1 MTSTNDKFPSIE
13 RYAEPETGYEQSR
26 SAVAEAFQSGDG
38 ERITKVLRHELHAR
52 RTEDLSGLSPQ
63 IQADKLVARTQGVLP
78 TEELLE
84 RLEMSQSTGVP
95 LRVKYGID
103 PTGSDVHIGHAVPML
118 LLDRLRRMGH
128 TVQFVVG
135 DFTAKIGD
143 PSGRVASR
151 PVLTDEQIAKN
162 METYTSQIAP
172 LFDMDGVEIFYNG
185 NWLSRYP
192 LSDLMGVLSQVS
204 ASQTLQRN
212 DFRGRLNT
220 GLTLAEVM
228 YPVAMALDSVELDTD
243 IELGGKD
250 QLLNLQMC
258 RTVMS
263 IHGKRPEVVMT
274 TDIMEGTDGSGR
286 KMGKSYNNYV
296 GLTQDPSEIF
306 GRIMS
311 IPDSLME
318 QYYKMITEIEDS
330 EWEGIKA
337 LMDDKSINPMDFKK
351 TLAFDL
357 VNVLHGDTAAE
368 AAEAEFVQKFS
379 KKQYA
384 EVQEMPEL
392 EVVEGVDPNGLVA
405 LIASALSAA
414 RGTKVS
420 NSQVRRVFAQ
430 GGIKLVDAEG
440 GEALAVASPE
450 ALEAGIYG
458 ARVLKVGKTLLRIS
472 SQQ

>member
-1 MTSTNDKFPSIE
+1 MTSTNDQFPSIE
-13 RYAEPETGYEQSR
+13 RYAETETDYEQSR
-26 SAVAEAFQSGDG
+26 SAVAEALQSGDS
-38 ERITKVLRHELHAR
+38 ERITEVLRHELHAR

-63 IQADKLVARTQGVLP
+63 VQADKLAARTQEVLP
-78 TEELLE
+78 AEELLE

-172 LFDMDGVEIFYNG
+172 LFDMDGVEIFHNG
-185 NWLSRYP
+185 DWLSKYP

-258 RTVMS
+258 RTVMG

-330 EWEGIKA
+330 EWESMKA

-392 EVVEGVDPNGLVA
+392 EVAEGVDPNGLVA
-405 LIASALSAA
+405 LVASALSAA
-414 RGTKVS
+414 RGTSVS

-440 GEALAVASPE
+440 EASAVASPE
-450 ALEAGIYG
+450 ALEAGIHG
-458 ARVLKVGKTLLRIS
+458 ASALKVGKTLLRIS

>member
-1 MTSTNDKFPSIE
+1 MKSVNNQLPSIE
-13 RYAEPETGYEQSR
+13 RYAETETGYEQSR
-26 SAVAEAFQSGDG
+26 SAVAEALQSGDG
-38 ERITKVLRHELHAR
+38 EHITKVLRHELHAR
-52 RTEDLSGLSPQ
+52 RTEDLSRLSPRL
-63 IQADKLVARTQGVLP
+63 QADKLAARAQEILP
-78 TEELLE
+78 AEELLE
-84 RLEMSQSTGVP
+84 RLEISQSTGVP

-151 PVLTDEQIAKN
+151 PVLTDEQIVKN

-172 LFDMDGVEIFYNG
+172 LFDMDGVEIFHNG
-185 NWLSRYP
+185 DWLSKYP

-258 RTVMS
+258 RTVMG
-263 IHGKRPEVVMT
+263 IHGKRPEVVIT

-318 QYYKMITEIEDS
+318 QYYKMITEVEDS
-330 EWEGIKA
+330 EWESMKA
-337 LMDDKSINPMDFKK
+337 LMDDKSINPIDFKK

-357 VNVLHGDTAAE
+357 VNVLHGDAAAK

-384 EVQEMPEL
+384 EIQEMPEL
-392 EVVEGVDPNGLVA
+392 EVAEGVDPNSLVA
-405 LIASALSAA
+405 LVASALSAA
-414 RGTKVS
+414 RGASVS
-420 NSQVRRVFAQ
+420 NSQVRRVFSQ

-440 GEALAVASPE
+440 KASAIASPE
-450 ALEAGIYG
+450 ALEAGIHS